1 MMYTTSPAP
10 TNPNTKNA
18 HRMRFELI
26 PKCSESPPQT
36 PASILLLDDLVSFGV
51 DTITSLL
58 LLAAVA

>member
-10 TNPNTKNA
+10 NSPNTKNA
-18 HRMRFELI
+18 NRTRLELI

-51 DTITSLL
+51 DTITSFFLL
-58 LLAAVA
+58 R